1 MWHPVFSIHRN
12 QTNANGSKPVSLCHT
27 VQSHKNFVFF
37 SRDGEIVAL
46 KEDVNIIKNI
56 ISLVLYHLLS
66 RYFPVVQTNLRKS
79 IFDTFYMYLSQ
90 PSVVDHPINKLQL
103 CP

>member
-1 MWHPVFSIHRN
+1 M
-12 QTNANGSKPVSLCHT
+12 QTGPS
-27 VQSHKNFVFF
+27 QSAYVILFKVIRILFFF